1 MILRDRQKTL
11 EFFQKVKP
19 THVIHLAALV
29 GGLFK
34 NLRLNLDF
42 FVITF
47 FLILNILSLFKNF
60 KLQRV
65 NSLINDNVLSV
76 ARETGVVKVIS
87 WLVHN

>member
-1 MILRDRQKTL
+1 
-11 EFFQKVKP
+11 
-19 THVIHLAALV
+19 LAALV

-42 FVITF
+42 FVIAF

>member
-1 MILRDRQKTL
+1 L

-42 FVITF
+42 FVIAF